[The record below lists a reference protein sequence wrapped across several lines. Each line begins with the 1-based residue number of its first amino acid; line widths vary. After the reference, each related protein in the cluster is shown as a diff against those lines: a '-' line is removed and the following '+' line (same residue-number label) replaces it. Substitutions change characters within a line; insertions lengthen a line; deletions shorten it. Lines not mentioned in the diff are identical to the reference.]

1 MKRTLLAGAAAFAV
15 MFSSQAFA
23 QSVAV
28 EIDPAQRTKIEDYI
42 VNKNIPPAP
51 LKGSILIG
59 STLPADIEIRS
70 VPADWGPTVSKF
82 SYAYADNRVYF
93 VWPSTR
99 KVARILEYNT
109 MAAASPRRQPPST
122 TGMGGS
128 TAGER

>member
-1 MKRTLLAGAAAFAV
+1 MKRTLFAGAAAFTV
-15 MFSSQAFA
+15 MFSGQAFA

-28 EIDPAQRTKIEDYI
+28 EIDPAQRATIEDYI

-51 LKGSILIG
+51 VKGSISIG

-70 VPADWGPTVSKF
+70 VPAGWGPNVSKF

-99 KVARILEYNT
+99 KIARILEYST

-122 TGMGGS
+122 TGMGS

>member
-1 MKRTLLAGAAAFAV
+1 MKTTFLTGAAALIV

-28 EIDPAQRTKIEDYI
+28 EIDPAHQATIENYI

-51 LKGSILIG
+51 VKGSISVG

-70 VPADWGPTVSKF
+70 VPASWGPSVAKF
-82 SYAYADNRVYF
+82 SYAYAGNRVYF

-99 KVARILEYNT
+99 KVARVLESNT
-109 MAAASPRRQPPST
+109 MVASPSRQPPST
-122 TGMGGS
+122 TGMGS

>member
-1 MKRTLLAGAAAFAV
+1 MKRTLFAGAAAFTV
-15 MFSSQAFA
+15 MFSGQAFA

-28 EIDPAQRTKIEDYI
+28 EIDPAQRATIEDYI

-51 LKGSILIG
+51 VKGSISIG

-70 VPADWGPTVSKF
+70 VPAGWGPNVSKF

-99 KVARILEYNT
+99 KVARVLESNT
-109 MAAASPRRQPPST
+109 MVASPSRQPPST
-122 TGMGGS
+122 TGMGS

>member
-1 MKRTLLAGAAAFAV
+1 

-28 EIDPAQRTKIEDYI
+28 EIDSAQRAAIEGYI

-51 LKGSILIG
+51 IKGDISIG

-70 VPADWGPTVSKF
+70 VPAGWGQSVAKF

-99 KVARILEYNT
+99 KVARILESNT
-109 MAAASPRRQPPST
+109 IVASPRSQPPST
-122 TGMGGS
+122 TGS

>member
-1 MKRTLLAGAAAFAV
+1 LFAGAAAFTV
-15 MFSSQAFA
+15 MFSGQAFA

-28 EIDPAQRTKIEDYI
+28 EIDPAQRATIEDYI

-51 LKGSILIG
+51 VKGSISIG

-70 VPADWGPTVSKF
+70 VPAGWGPNVSKF

-99 KVARILEYNT
+99 KVARILESST
-109 MAAASPRRQPPST
+109 LAAASPRRQPPST
-122 TGMGGS
+122 TGMGS

>member
-1 MKRTLLAGAAAFAV
+1 MKRTLLAGAATFAV

-28 EIDPAQRTKIEDYI
+28 EIDPVHRATIEDYI
-42 VNKNIPPAP
+42 ANKNIPPAP
-51 LKGSILIG
+51 AKGGILIG

-70 VPADWGPTVSKF
+70 VPADWGPSVAKF

-99 KVARILEYNT
+99 KVVRILEANIRV
-109 MAAASPRRQPPST
+109 ASPGRQPPST
-122 TGMGGS
+122 TGVGS
-128 TAGER
+128 AAGQR

>member
-1 MKRTLLAGAAAFAV
+1 MKRTLFAGAAAFTV
-15 MFSSQAFA
+15 MFSGQAFA

-28 EIDPAQRTKIEDYI
+28 EIDPAQRATIEDYI
-42 VNKNIPPAP
+42 VNKTIPPAP
-51 LKGSILIG
+51 VKGSISIG

-70 VPADWGPTVSKF
+70 VPAGWGPNVSKF

-99 KVARILEYNT
+99 KVARILESST
-109 MAAASPRRQPPST
+109 LAAASPRRQPPST
-122 TGMGGS
+122 TGMGS

>member
-15 MFSSQAFA
+15 VFSSQAFA

-28 EIDPAQRTKIEDYI
+28 EIDPAHQATIENYI

-51 LKGSILIG
+51 VKGSISVG

-70 VPADWGPTVSKF
+70 VPASWGPSVAKF
-82 SYAYADNRVYF
+82 SYAYAGNRVYF

-99 KVARILEYNT
+99 KVARVLESNT
-109 MAAASPRRQPPST
+109 MVASPSRQPPST
-122 TGMGGS
+122 TGMGS

>member
-1 MKRTLLAGAAAFAV
+1 MKRTLFAGAAAFTV
-15 MFSSQAFA
+15 LFSGQAFA

-28 EIDPAQRTKIEDYI
+28 EIDAAQRATIEDYI
-42 VNKNIPPAP
+42 VTKNIPPAP
-51 LKGSILIG
+51 VKGSILVG

-70 VPADWGPTVSKF
+70 VPAGWGSTVSKF

-109 MAAASPRRQPPST
+109 MTAVSPRRQPPFT
-122 TGMGGS
+122 TGTGS

>member
-1 MKRTLLAGAAAFAV
+1 MKRTLFAGAAALTV

-28 EIDPAQRTKIEDYI
+28 EIDPAQRAKIEDYI

-51 LKGSILIG
+51 VKGSILIG

-70 VPADWGPTVSKF
+70 VPAGWGPTVSKF

-99 KVARILEYNT
+99 KVARILESNT

-122 TGMGGS
+122 TGMGS

>member
-1 MKRTLLAGAAAFAV
+1 MKRTLFAGAAAFTV
-15 MFSSQAFA
+15 MFSGQAFA

-28 EIDPAQRTKIEDYI
+28 EIDPAQRATIEDYI

-51 LKGSILIG
+51 VKGNISIG

-70 VPADWGPTVSKF
+70 VPAGWGPTVSKF

-99 KVARILEYNT
+99 KVARILESST
-109 MAAASPRRQPPST
+109 LAAASPRRQPPST
-122 TGMGGS
+122 TGMGS

>member
-1 MKRTLLAGAAAFAV
+1 MKTTFLTGAAALIV

-28 EIDPAQRTKIEDYI
+28 EIDAAQRATIEDYI

-51 LKGSILIG
+51 VKGSISIG

-70 VPADWGPTVSKF
+70 VPAGWGPNVSKF

-99 KVARILEYNT
+99 KVARILESNT
-109 MAAASPRRQPPST
+109 MVASPRREPPST
-122 TGMGGS
+122 TGMGS
-128 TAGER
+128 TTRGR

>member
-1 MKRTLLAGAAAFAV
+1 MKRTLFAGAAAFTV
-15 MFSSQAFA
+15 MFSGQAFA

-28 EIDPAQRTKIEDYI
+28 EIDPAQRATIEDYI

-51 LKGSILIG
+51 VKGSISIG

-70 VPADWGPTVSKF
+70 VPAGWGPNVSKF

-99 KVARILEYNT
+99 KVARIREYNT
-109 MAAASPRRQPPST
+109 MTAVSPRRQPPST
-122 TGMGGS
+122 TGTGS